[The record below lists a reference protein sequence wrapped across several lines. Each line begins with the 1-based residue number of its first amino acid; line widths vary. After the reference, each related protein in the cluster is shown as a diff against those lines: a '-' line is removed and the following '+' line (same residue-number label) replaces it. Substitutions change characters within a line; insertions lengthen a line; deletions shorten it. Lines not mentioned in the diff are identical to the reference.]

1 MIATGSLWIV
11 FTLFGSVG
19 QTIRNAAQRSL
30 IASIGTIGATQVRF
44 LFGLPFSILF
54 LAVVYAAR
62 GEAFPHIGLIS
73 FIWTLG
79 GALAQ
84 IIATAMMLAAMR
96 DKSFVVTTA
105 LIKTEAVQVAI
116 FSLVVLR
123 EQLKPL
129 TLLAILFATA
139 GVFILSWPKTL
150 ERPAPRAIALGLLA
164 GGFFGLSAIGF
175 REGIRAIDGTG
186 FMLAASTTL
195 VLAMSAA
202 GVLYGAAR
210 SRLFWHNSGPL
221 ARLNARRF
229 CRGNGVRILVSG
241 LFSGQRRFC
250 SHIGSYRN
258 AVRSGDFKALLSP
271 ANLAA
276 RDLRHGTGDGGR
288 YPDCAGLIDQP

>member
-195 VLAMSAA
+195 VLALFLQCLLLGFYMALRDRGSFGIILGHWRGSMLAGFVGAMASEFWFLAFSLASAA
-202 GVLYGAAR
+202 SVRTLALIEMLFALAISKLYFRQPTSRREIFGMALVTVGVILI
-210 SRLFWHNSGPL
+210 
-221 ARLNARRF
+221 
-229 CRGNGVRILVSG
+229 VR
-241 LFSGQRRFC
+241 
-250 SHIGSYRN
+250 
-258 AVRSGDFKALLSP
+258 A
-271 ANLAA
+271 
-276 RDLRHGTGDGGR
+276 
-288 YPDCAGLIDQP
+288 

>member
-54 LAVVYAAR
+54 LAVVYAVR

-73 FIWTLG
+73 FFWTFG

-84 IIATAMMLAAMR
+84 IIATALMLAAMR

-123 EQLKPL
+123 EHLKPL
-129 TLLAILFATA
+129 TLLAILFATF

-150 ERPAPRAIALGLLA
+150 ERPAPRAIVLGLLA

-195 VLAMSAA
+195 VLALFLQCLVLGIYMALRDRSSFGIILGEWRGSMLAGFVGAMASEFWFLAFSLASAA
-202 GVLYGAAR
+202 SVRTLALIEMLFALAISKLYFRQPTSRREIFGMALVAVGV
-210 SRLFWHNSGPL
+210 
-221 ARLNARRF
+221 
-229 CRGNGVRILVSG
+229 V
-241 LFSGQRRFC
+241 
-250 SHIGSYRN
+250 
-258 AVRSGDFKALLSP
+258 
-271 ANLAA
+271 
-276 RDLRHGTGDGGR
+276 
-288 YPDCAGLIDQP
+288 LIVQA